1 MTSAMFRRDYEALK
15 AEGTDLSPEDIIR
28 LNALAIKAHVSA
40 DCALNVHVQRAA
52 FLPRMAWWRTP
63 VVLREPTMAHELWL
77 EQVSRFFAL
86 ENVRATYSLYA
97 YALSRD
103 ASRLVDPFAPPKVQK
118 AVVKFTKH
126 NLARLTDRQ
135 LFGAVDYCLTG
146 GDWTAG
152 ESAPSKASP
161 DDEVRELPSPT
172 LGMLV
177 LSRAYGINVTTD
189 DLARLLPSEIEEA
202 VLAAQMRFGLVDVQ
216 SSRARQ
222 VAAYVRTR
230 EEIRARGKKENGQH
244 D

>member
-15 AEGTDLSPEDIIR
+15 AEGVDLLPEDIVR
-28 LNALAIKAHVSA
+28 LNALAVKAHVSA

-77 EQVSRFFAL
+77 EQVARFFAL
-86 ENVRATYSLYA
+86 DSVRATYALYA

-103 ASRLVDPFAPPKVQK
+103 ARRLVDPFAPTKVQK
-118 AVVKFTKH
+118 AVIRFTKR
-126 NLARLTDRQ
+126 NLSRLTDRQ

-152 ESAPSKASP
+152 EAAKGKA
-161 DDEVRELPSPT
+161 DVDEVRELPSPT

-177 LSRAYGINVTTD
+177 LARAYGINVTTD
-189 DLARLLPSEIEEA
+189 DLARLLPSEVEEA
-202 VLAAQMRFGLVDVQ
+202 VLAAQMRFGLVDAQ

-222 VAAYVRTR
+222 VAAYVRAR
-230 EEIRARGKKENGQH
+230 EEIRARGKTDDGKY